1 MIVANDVGE
10 GKEVFGGTN
19 NEAHILM
26 RDDEQSWPKMDK
38 MMLAT
43 KLIAFIAQQL
53 PPLGAD
59 R

>member
-1 MIVANDVGE
+1 M
-10 GKEVFGGTN
+10 
-19 NEAHILM
+19 
-26 RDDEQSWPKMDK
+26 QSWPKMDK

-43 KLIAFIAQQL
+43 KLIALIAQQL